1 MVTDEQVKL
10 YRRKR
15 MKEMTQEAAAA
26 AAEMSVRTG
35 RKWESGLLP
44 SQRRKARS
52 WRTREDPFVEVWAEI
67 EVILRD
73 DKEGKLQSKTLFDD
87 LCARFPGRFDAGQ
100 LRTLQRRIR
109 DWRAVSGPAKEVVFP
124 QEHPAGREAAF
135 DFTHCDA
142 LAVTICGSPFSHLLF
157 TFRLSHSG
165 WTWVQLAFS
174 ETFEALISG
183 LQGALWDLGG
193 VPEVVR
199 HDNLSAATHALAER
213 AGRVLNRRYKS
224 VLEHYGLQ
232 STRIEPGK
240 PNQNGIAEKGNDLI
254 KTALNQAL
262 ILRGDR
268 DFASAESYMAF
279 VHQVVERSNNA
290 SRSAKF
296 ISEQTHLK
304 PLPAAP
310 VPSYSKHTPTVR
322 SWSTIRVSDCTYSVP
337 SRLIGHQVLVHQ
349 HADFLEVFYK
359 DKLVEMLP
367 RIHRKDGACINY
379 RHIIWSLVRKPGAF
393 ARYRFR
399 EELFPS
405 LFFRRAYDALQSWRG
420 ERADIEY
427 VRILHLA
434 AATMEADV
442 ECALELL
449 LERKEPFDYATVKDL
464 AHPEPQVVPKV
475 DIPKPNLRHFDNLYE
490 TLKGAC

>member
-1 MVTDEQVKL
+1 VWE
-10 YRRKR
+10 
-15 MKEMTQEAAAA
+15 EI
-26 AAEMSVRTG
+26 VR
-35 RKWESGLLP
+35 
-44 SQRRKARS
+44 
-52 WRTREDPFVEVWAEI
+52 
-67 EVILRD
+67 ILNKD
-73 DKEGKLQSKTLFDD
+73 KDKEGKLQSKTIFDD
-87 LCARFPGRFDAGQ
+87 LSARFPGRFEEGQ

-109 DWRAVSGPAKEVVFP
+109 DWRALNGPPKEVIFP
-124 QEHPAGREAAF
+124 QEHPPGREAAF

-142 LAVTICGSPFSHLLF
+142 LGITICGVAFAHLLF
-157 TFRLSHSG
+157 TLRLSHSG

-174 ETFEALISG
+174 ETFEALIAG
-183 LQGALWDLGG
+183 LQGALWSLGG
-193 VPEVVR
+193 VTEVVR
-199 HDNLSAATHALAER
+199 HDNLSAATHALAEN
-213 AGRVLNRRYKS
+213 AGRGLNRRYKM
-224 VLEHYGLQ
+224 VLDHYGLM

-254 KTALNQAL
+254 KTALEQAL
-262 ILRGDR
+262 LLRGDC
-268 DFASAESYMAF
+268 DFVSAERYMDF
-279 VHQVVERSNNA
+279 VHEVVERSINA
-290 SRSAKF
+290 SRNTKF
-296 ISEQTHLK
+296 IAEQSILK

-310 VPSYSKHTPTVR
+310 VPSFSEHTPTVR

-337 SRLIGHQVLVHQ
+337 SRLIGHQVSVHQ

-359 DKLVEMLP
+359 EKLVETIP
-367 RIHRKDGACINY
+367 RIRRKDGACINY

-405 LFFRRAYDALQSWRG
+405 LVFRRAYDALKTWRG

-449 LERKEPFDYATVKDL
+449 LERKERFDYVSVKDL
-464 AHPEPQVVPKV
+464 AHPEPQVVPQV
-475 DIPKPNLRHFDNLYE
+475 HIPKPSLTHYDSLI
-490 TLKGAC
+490 GACS